1 MAQKIFLIILY
12 ILPDLGCY
20 SMVYGQEGPLTFLS
34 YKEKLQWW
42 VFALLFSFSPNPWH
56 FSSLYFFNSFFL
68 TQVWADIPQLID
80 DNWSCHHKPPLVAYS
95 TRKGVMVGSLF
106 HLSPIW
112 LFNYFDFFQ
121 WCRQLSFFP
130 QTTWETTTSSPRPQL
145 QEDGVN
151 SSFIQFHFWLHFFI
165 FYDYHIVSIKLL
177 LKMIKINIL
186 LIIYSIFYIM

>member
-12 ILPDLGCY
+12 ILLDLGCY

-34 YKEKLQWW
+34 CKEKLLWW
-42 VFALLFSFSPNPWH
+42 VFALFFSFSPNPWH
-56 FSSLYFFNSFFL
+56 FSSLYFSNSLFL

-95 TRKGVMVGSLF
+95 IRKGVMVSSLF

-112 LFNYFDFFQ
+112 LFNYFDFCQ

-130 QTTWETTTSSPRPQL
+130 QATSSPRPQL

-151 SSFIQFHFWLHFFI
+151 SSFIQFQFLASLFHLLQLSHSFNQI
-165 FYDYHIVSIKLL
+165 IK
-177 LKMIKINIL
+177 ND
-186 LIIYSIFYIM
+186 